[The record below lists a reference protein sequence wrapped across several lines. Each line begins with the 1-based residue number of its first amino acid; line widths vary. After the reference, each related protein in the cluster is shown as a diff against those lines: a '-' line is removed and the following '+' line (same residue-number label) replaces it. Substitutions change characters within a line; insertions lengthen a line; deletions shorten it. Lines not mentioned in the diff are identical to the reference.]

1 MKNIIVIIFLRFALP
16 QCDGFNWHHNI
27 NIDDCNQKDIQ
38 VLNEFIKNS
47 QTNLN
52 PDLDVNFN
60 SIIEPLELGWQL
72 WEEGRLIHWIC
83 NDVLSP
89 FYFYNYNCGLSGEIP
104 KSINKLD
111 SIVKLHINHNNLQ
124 GQIPESIC
132 ELDISSK
139 SNYWFKINDNYLCP
153 PYPDCVNMRNIYQHQ
168 LLCD

>member
-1 MKNIIVIIFLRFALP
+1 MKNIIVIILLRFIFT
-16 QCDGFNWHHNI
+16 QCDGFNWYHNI
-27 NIDDCNQKDIQ
+27 DVNDCSQKDIQ
-38 VLNEFIKNS
+38 VLNEFIANS

-72 WEEGRLIHWIC
+72 WEKGRLIHWIC
-83 NDVLSP
+83 NDVPSP
-89 FYFYNYNCGLSGEIP
+89 FYFYNYNCGLSGKIP

-111 SIVKLHINHNNLQ
+111 SIIKLHINHNNLQ

-132 ELDISSK
+132 ELDILSK
-139 SNYWFKINDNYLCP
+139 SNYWFKINGNYLCP
-153 PYPDCVNMRNIYQHQ
+153 PYPDCVKMHNKYQHQ